1 MPPSK
6 AVRGSFQT
14 GSQKTP
20 IETIIGW
27 KLSYRLIKINRS
39 GQMNYSLPERT
50 KSEPTNSKLV
60 TGEVKY
66 FFSHVQLL
74 AIAIIQ
80 VRRQFKRKKY
90 STLLSIYKSH
100 RNATRRCF
108 WIGHRKN
115 FKSRRA
121 AILDSISSPGCDC
134 LLRLSLGP
142 GDLRDMQRYNMRCNF
157 YSFEKFKQKILK
169 HFLSVHLELWPLYCP

>member
-27 KLSYRLIKINRS
+27 ILSYRLIKINRS
-39 GQMNYSLPERT
+39 GQMNYSSPERT

-74 AIAIIQ
+74 AIAII
-80 VRRQFKRKKY
+80 RRQFKRKKY
-90 STLLSIYKSH
+90 STHLSIYKSY

-142 GDLRDMQRYNMRCNF
+142 GDLRDMCFR
-157 YSFEKFKQKILK
+157 
-169 HFLSVHLELWPLYCP
+169 

>member
-39 GQMNYSLPERT
+39 GQMNYSSPERT

-74 AIAIIQ
+74 AIAII
-80 VRRQFKRKKY
+80 RRQFKRKKY
-90 STLLSIYKSH
+90 STLLSIYKSY
-100 RNATRRCF
+100 RNSTRHCF

-142 GDLRDMQRYNMRCNF
+142 GDLRDMCFRLFLLLR
-157 YSFEKFKQKILK
+157 KI
-169 HFLSVHLELWPLYCP
+169 

>member
-1 MPPSK
+1 MPPFK
-6 AVRGSFQT
+6 AERGSFQT

-20 IETIIGW
+20 METIIGW
-27 KLSYRLIKINRS
+27 KLSYRIGKIKLLDRLIKINRS
-39 GQMNYSLPERT
+39 GQMNYSSPERT

-90 STLLSIYKSH
+90 STLLSIYKSY

-134 LLRLSLGP
+134 LLRLSLGR
-142 GDLRDMQRYNMRCNF
+142 GDLRDMCFR
-157 YSFEKFKQKILK
+157 
-169 HFLSVHLELWPLYCP
+169 

>member
-39 GQMNYSLPERT
+39 GQMNYSSPERT
-50 KSEPTNSKLV
+50 KSDPTNSKLV

-74 AIAIIQ
+74 AIAII
-80 VRRQFKRKKY
+80 RRQFKRKKY
-90 STLLSIYKSH
+90 STLLSIYKSY

-108 WIGHRKN
+108 WIGHRKT

-121 AILDSISSPGCDC
+121 AILDCISSPGCDC

-142 GDLRDMQRYNMRCNF
+142 GDLRDMCFR
-157 YSFEKFKQKILK
+157 
-169 HFLSVHLELWPLYCP
+169 

>member
-39 GQMNYSLPERT
+39 GQMNYSSPERT
-50 KSEPTNSKLV
+50 KSEPKNSKLV

-74 AIAIIQ
+74 AIAII
-80 VRRQFKRKKY
+80 RRQFKRKKY
-90 STLLSIYKSH
+90 STLLSIYKSY
-100 RNATRRCF
+100 RNSTRHCF

-142 GDLRDMQRYNMRCNF
+142 GDLRDMCFR
-157 YSFEKFKQKILK
+157 
-169 HFLSVHLELWPLYCP
+169 

>member
-1 MPPSK
+1 M
-6 AVRGSFQT
+6 
-14 GSQKTP
+14 
-20 IETIIGW
+20 ETIIGG

-39 GQMNYSLPERT
+39 GQMNYSSPERT

-90 STLLSIYKSH
+90 STLLSIYKSR

-108 WIGHRKN
+108 LIGHRKN

-142 GDLRDMQRYNMRCNF
+142 GDLRDMRCNF

-169 HFLSVHLELWPLYCP
+169 HFLSVRLELWLLYRP

>member
-39 GQMNYSLPERT
+39 GQMNYSSPERT

-74 AIAIIQ
+74 AIAII
-80 VRRQFKRKKY
+80 RRQFKRKKY
-90 STLLSIYKSH
+90 STLLSIYKSY
-100 RNATRRCF
+100 RNSTRRCF

-121 AILDSISSPGCDC
+121 AILDSISSPGWDC

-142 GDLRDMQRYNMRCNF
+142 GDLRDMCFR
-157 YSFEKFKQKILK
+157 
-169 HFLSVHLELWPLYCP
+169 

>member
-39 GQMNYSLPERT
+39 GQMNYSSPERT

-66 FFSHVQLL
+66 FFSHVQLP
-74 AIAIIQ
+74 AIAII
-80 VRRQFKRKKY
+80 RRQFKRKKY
-90 STLLSIYKSH
+90 STLLSIYKSY

-115 FKSRRA
+115 FKPRRA

-142 GDLRDMQRYNMRCNF
+142 GDLRDMCFR
-157 YSFEKFKQKILK
+157 
-169 HFLSVHLELWPLYCP
+169 

>member
-39 GQMNYSLPERT
+39 GQMNYSSPERT
-50 KSEPTNSKLV
+50 KSEPKNSKLV

-74 AIAIIQ
+74 AIAII
-80 VRRQFKRKKY
+80 RRQFKRKKY
-90 STLLSIYKSH
+90 STLLSIYKSY
-100 RNATRRCF
+100 RNSTRRCF

-142 GDLRDMQRYNMRCNF
+142 GDLRDMCFR
-157 YSFEKFKQKILK
+157 
-169 HFLSVHLELWPLYCP
+169 

>member
-39 GQMNYSLPERT
+39 GQMNYSSPERT

-74 AIAIIQ
+74 AIAII
-80 VRRQFKRKKY
+80 RRQFKRKKY
-90 STLLSIYKSH
+90 STLLSIYKSY

-121 AILDSISSPGCDC
+121 TILDSISSPGCC

-142 GDLRDMQRYNMRCNF
+142 GDLRDMCFR
-157 YSFEKFKQKILK
+157 
-169 HFLSVHLELWPLYCP
+169 

>member
-14 GSQKTP
+14 RSQKTP
-20 IETIIGW
+20 METIIGW

-39 GQMNYSLPERT
+39 GQMNYSSPERT

-74 AIAIIQ
+74 AIAII
-80 VRRQFKRKKY
+80 RRQFKRKKY
-90 STLLSIYKSH
+90 STLLSIYKSY

-121 AILDSISSPGCDC
+121 AILDSISSPGCEC

-142 GDLRDMQRYNMRCNF
+142 GDLRDMCFR
-157 YSFEKFKQKILK
+157 
-169 HFLSVHLELWPLYCP
+169 

>member
-39 GQMNYSLPERT
+39 GQMNYSSPERT

-74 AIAIIQ
+74 AIAII
-80 VRRQFKRKKY
+80 RRQFKRKKY
-90 STLLSIYKSH
+90 STLLSIYKSY
-100 RNATRRCF
+100 RNSTRHCF

-142 GDLRDMQRYNMRCNF
+142 GDLRDTCFR
-157 YSFEKFKQKILK
+157 
-169 HFLSVHLELWPLYCP
+169 

>member
-39 GQMNYSLPERT
+39 GQMNYSSPERT

-74 AIAIIQ
+74 AIAII
-80 VRRQFKRKKY
+80 RRQFKRKKY
-90 STLLSIYKSH
+90 STLLSIYKSY
-100 RNATRRCF
+100 RNSTRHCF

-142 GDLRDMQRYNMRCNF
+142 GDLRDMCFR
-157 YSFEKFKQKILK
+157 
-169 HFLSVHLELWPLYCP
+169 

>member
-39 GQMNYSLPERT
+39 GQMNYSSPERT

-74 AIAIIQ
+74 AIAII
-80 VRRQFKRKKY
+80 RRQFKRKKY
-90 STLLSIYKSH
+90 STLLSIYKSY
-100 RNATRRCF
+100 RNSTRRCF

-121 AILDSISSPGCDC
+121 AIFDSISSPGCDC

-142 GDLRDMQRYNMRCNF
+142 GDLRDMCFR
-157 YSFEKFKQKILK
+157 
-169 HFLSVHLELWPLYCP
+169 